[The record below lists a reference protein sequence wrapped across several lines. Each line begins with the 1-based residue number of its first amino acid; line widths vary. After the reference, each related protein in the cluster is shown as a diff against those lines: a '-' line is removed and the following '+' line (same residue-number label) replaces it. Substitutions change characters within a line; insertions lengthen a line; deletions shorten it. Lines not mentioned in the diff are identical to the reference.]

1 MTLQFHF
8 FVITQHPSTR
18 DAELPEPEVLI
29 ITYPDPDIPDDRS
42 AGNHANISACHQSSC
57 V

>member
-8 FVITQHPSTR
+8 FVIIQHPSTR

-42 AGNHANISACHQSSC
+42 A
-57 V
+57 